1 MPVKPKKTTKHHP
14 RAHSTF
20 FVNGVKQEVFG
31 DDNFLMLA
39 NWLRRE
45 RELTGTKIVCAEGD
59 CGACTVQQAFPLEIE
74 SSGFQAVNS
83 CIKLVGQMDG
93 ASLVTIEGIQNG
105 DVLSPVQEAMKS
117 CHGSQCGYCTPGFV
131 MAMAGVI
138 EEKKSLT
145 AKQAMNC
152 LTGNLCRCTGYQPI
166 IEAAKTAIYSAQHA
180 LTTRY
185 LGKDLRAVLAKTAK
199 TTLRV
204 ESGSKIFFAPSTLKE
219 ALQFLGKYKKGPAV
233 RIVSSATDLGVQYN
247 KGRPIPDLLLSL
259 HLLPELQTVEKSAGR
274 ITVGARVTL
283 TTLRRMILKT
293 NPEFADLLNV
303 FASPQI
309 KNTATLVGNVANGS
323 PIGDTM
329 PYLMVADATVH
340 TAALNGTKIT
350 RRAVPLTEFYLGYRT
365 LALKPGE
372 LITAVSFAAT
382 EKNTLTKIYKV
393 SARKDLDI
401 SAVCGAFQWHLKKN
415 KNGTATI
422 TEARIA
428 LGGVAA
434 TTIRCAETES
444 YLAGKTFNSETINT
458 AAEHLSSAIKPLDD
472 LRGSAAYRHV
482 LAKNMLK
489 RFGQEAL
496 SSEAAR
502 SV

>member
-1 MPVKPKKTTKHHP
+1 MTAKPKKNTKSAQRTHT
-14 RAHSTF
+14 TF
-20 FVNGVKQEVFG
+20 FVNGVKQDVFG

-45 RELTGTKIVCAEGD
+45 KELTGTKIVCAEGD
-59 CGACTVQQAFPLEIE
+59 CGACTVQQAFPQEKDFL
-74 SSGFQAVNS
+74 GFQAVNS

-93 ASLVTIEGIQNG
+93 ASLVTIEGIQHG

-145 AKQAMNC
+145 EKQAMNC

-166 IEAAKTAIYSAQHA
+166 IEAATTATYSEQHS

-185 LGKDLRAVLAKTAK
+185 LKKDLRAILAKTAK
-199 TTLRV
+199 TSLKI
-204 ESGSKIFFAPSTLKE
+204 ESGSKIFFAPTTLKE
-219 ALQFLGKYKKGPAV
+219 ALQFLNKHKSGASV
-233 RIVSSATDLGVQYN
+233 RIVNSSTDLAVQYN
-247 KGRPIPDLLLSL
+247 KGKPIPDLILSL
-259 HLLPELQTVEKSAGR
+259 HLIPELQAIAKSEGR
-274 ITVGARVTL
+274 ITIGARVTL
-283 TTLRRMILKT
+283 TAVRNAILKT
-293 NPEFADLLNV
+293 NPEFAGLLNV

-329 PYLMVADATVH
+329 PYLMVAGGIVH
-340 TAALNGTKIT
+340 TASIKGTQVVRRKI
-350 RRAVPLTEFYLGYRT
+350 PLQEFYLGYRT

-372 LITAVSFAAT
+372 LITAVSFTPT

-393 SARKDLDI
+393 AARKDLDI
-401 SAVCGAFQWHLKKN
+401 SAVCGAFQFSVKADKK
-415 KNGTATI
+415 GTATI

-434 TTIRCAETES
+434 TTIRCPETES
-444 YLAGKTFNSETINT
+444 YLIGKSLTAETMAA
-458 AAEHLSSAIKPLDD
+458 AAEKLCDSIKPLDD

-482 LAKNMLK
+482 LAKNMMK

-496 SSEAAR
+496 APAPR